1 MKSKKTETEKKSTTE
16 YADGETKRAKESE
29 NVNTKVEDTD
39 EKVNIQLVEKPA
51 GDSQRF
57 LRLSAQSRDRERCLN
72 VF

>member
-39 EKVNIQLVEKPA
+39 EKVKIQNNL
-51 GDSQRF
+51 
-57 LRLSAQSRDRERCLN
+57 
-72 VF
+72 